1 MQLHSARGVSEGRMG
16 EQHQAEMFGIDPRPQ
31 LAAGYCRLIKSVME
45 ARSVSVRALSS
56 RLDI

>member
-1 MQLHSARGVSEGRMG
+1 MG